1 MSKTIL
7 GLDLGSNSI
16 GWAVVKAEV
25 SESGEERLTGIEAAG
40 SRILPMDP
48 DLLSDFEKGNSVSQ
62 TKTRR
67 EARSARRR
75 SERKKLRRA
84 RLLRTLRIIGWLPAH
99 MADAID
105 DYGNIK
111 RGGEPKM
118 EWDGGNFLFTRA
130 FEEMCAEFSAR
141 HPELKSVSHDW
152 TVYYLRKKALRKALT
167 GQELAWVLL
176 HFNQKRGYM
185 PSRTDANVPAAKEG
199 EKKEIVDV
207 RVVGCKAAEAA
218 KGRKATKAVTLIFDD
233 GGEMTMP
240 YYGTTPEEMVGRQ
253 MELLKTTKEG
263 KTPTYTNPGENDWT
277 FKKEKSKERI
287 TSAHKTVGEYLYDSL
302 LEEPDVKL
310 TGGKVTVLDR
320 ELYKSELEAILTKQA
335 EFHDELKSSTLLAKS
350 AEALYPNNP
359 GHRAEL
365 MRHTMANL
373 IMNDIILYQRPL
385 KSKKSTIAD
394 CPFEYRTYMD
404 KTGVEQ
410 VQKLKCAPRSHPL
423 FQEFRLWQFVTNLRV
438 TDEQTG
444 NSENILTDADRVKLF
459 DALTQKSKVKAAD
472 VLKIVQKIIK
482 PEEFKKEKDEAPEC
496 HYRVNM
502 VEGKDYP
509 CYDTRAEIAACLTNK
524 KSGPGLKT
532 GDAYELITQ
541 TREEGDMTNEE
552 YLWHISYSVTDP
564 KEFEKAIKKWA
575 ETNGLPAEETARA
588 FCALKPNKDYA
599 SYSLKAIKR
608 LLPLM
613 RMGRHWRFE
622 AIDAKTRAKI
632 EHFINGEEAE
642 DMTPEIMHKWGNV
655 DTEHGYGFRQT
666 EEFFQGLQPWQAC
679 EVVYGKLSGDEGLKW
694 QTADDVREWLDKF
707 PHGSL
712 RNPIVEQ
719 VVLETMRVVADVWD
733 KHGRPDEIHIEMAR
747 ELKKT
752 NAERAEMTRQN
763 AQKEEDNERIR
774 KILRELASTCE
785 GVRPFS
791 PIQQTKLKICVEG
804 ARLVAPADEPKI
816 EEIEAYKH
824 WIEQNYKSPYTGKT
838 IALSRLF
845 TEDYEIEHIIP
856 RSRYY
861 DDSFNNKV
869 ICEAKVNQD
878 KDNKMAMEYINA
890 AQGKEVDLGG
900 GRKVNILTPDEY
912 VKLIND
918 IYKNNSRKRENLLRT
933 ELPQGFNNRQMN
945 DSRYIAVKVKEL
957 LNNAVRAETG
967 DNGAGSKNVVV
978 CTGAVTD
985 RLKQDWGVNDKWNE
999 IILPRFL
1006 AMDEKVADKSDHN
1019 CFTTKSSNG
1028 HLIPTVPTDML
1039 KGFNKKRIDHRH
1051 HAMDAIVIACASR
1064 AMVLFF
1070 SNESA
1075 GKGGNMFE
1083 NLRKSLCHNDANN
1096 GWVVNMP
1103 WETFPTDVK
1112 NALESITVSIKH
1124 RQRIVTRTTNHYT
1137 VTKGGRREVRKQAT
1151 YAIRQSLHKDT
1162 VWGLVNIQQR
1172 EQMNLKDAIKELRT
1186 FLSARIDDPQL
1197 RPKSQI
1203 VCKPL
1208 RRRIS
1213 QLMAAGKTDKEIL
1226 ALLDAEAD
1234 VWSEEIKGGKVSV
1247 YTWSKDKSAQT
1258 YATRFLSSLSDLFG
1272 KLTDEEKIKDKIAS
1286 ITDTGIQKILLNH
1299 LAQWQGGAAT
1309 AFSPDGI
1316 KWMNENI
1323 QTLNGGKPH
1332 KPIYKVRRTETSPL
1346 GKQQVGLSGN
1356 RRDKFVEADK
1366 GTNLFFAIY
1375 DDGKGGRRG
1384 FTVPLRYAIDRKLQG
1399 KPIVPDVD
1407 ENGNKLL
1414 FTISPN
1420 DLVYIP
1426 KNGETEITD
1435 KSRIYKFVSCTK
1447 KQAMFIPNTV
1457 AKAIVDKTEFGSL
1470 NKIEV
1475 FEGATIKNV
1484 CLPVEV
1490 DRLGNVTLKKIGED
1504 D

>member
-1 MSKTIL
+1 MSKKIL

-25 SESGEERLTGIEAAG
+25 SENGEERLTGIEAAG

-84 RLLRTLRIIGWLPAH
+84 RLLRTLRIMGWLPAH
-99 MADAID
+99 MASAID

-111 RGGEPKM
+111 RGSEPKM
-118 EWDGGNFLFTRA
+118 EWDGGNFLFTGA

-152 TVYYLRKKALRKALT
+152 TVYYLRKKALREALT

-185 PSRTDANVPAAKEG
+185 PSRSDANVPAAKEG

-310 TGGKVTVLDR
+310 TGGKVTVMDR

-335 EFHDELKSSTLLAKS
+335 EFHDELKSSTLLAKC

-459 DALTQKSKVKAAD
+459 DELTKKSKVKAAD

-524 KSGPGLKT
+524 KSGPGLKA

-588 FCALKPNKDYA
+588 FCALKPNKNYA

-613 RMGRHWRFE
+613 RMGRHWSFE

-642 DMTPEIMHKWGNV
+642 DMTPETMHKWAADREDG
-655 DTEHGYGFRQT
+655 GYGFRQT
-666 EEFFQGLQPWQAC
+666 EESFQGLQPWQAC

-694 QTADDVREWLDKF
+694 QTSDDVREWLDKF

-869 ICEAKVNQD
+869 ICEAAVNKD

-900 GRKVNILTPDEY
+900 GKKVNILTPDEY

-957 LNNAVRAETG
+957 LNNAVRAEVG
-967 DNGAGSKNVVV
+967 DDGAGSKNVVV

-999 IILPRFL
+999 IILPRFM
-1006 AMDEKVADKSDHN
+1006 AMNEKVADKSDSNN
-1019 CFTTKSSNG
+1019 CFIAKSNG

-1064 AMVLFF
+1064 AMVQFF
-1070 SNESA
+1070 SNQSA
-1075 GKGGNMFE
+1075 NKGGNMFE
-1083 NLRKSLCHNDANN
+1083 NLKKSLCHNDANN

-1162 VWGLVNIQQR
+1162 VWGLVNLQQM
-1172 EQMNLKDAIKELRT
+1172 EQMSLKDAIKELRA

-1213 QLMAAGKTDKEIL
+1213 QLIAAGKTDKEIL
-1226 ALLDAEAD
+1226 ALLNAEAD

-1247 YTWSKDKSAQT
+1247 YTWSKDT
-1258 YATRFLSSLSDLFG
+1258 YATRKTLDYF
-1272 KLTDEEKIKDKIAS
+1272 KDTSKIAEV
-1286 ITDTGIQKILLNH
+1286 TDMGVQKILYEHVKLYPN
-1299 LAQWQGGAAT
+1299 GIEN

-1316 KWMNENI
+1316 KWMNDNI
-1323 QTLNGGKPH
+1323 KMLNGGKH
-1332 KPIYKVRRTETSPL
+1332 HQPIYKARVKKNAPKIQSVNGL
-1346 GKQQVGLSGN
+1346 G
-1356 RRDKFVEADK
+1356 RKFA
-1366 GTNLFFAIY
+1366 FA
-1375 DDGKGGRRG
+1375 DDGTMLFLAVYLTTKGKRK
-1384 FTVPLRYAIDRKLQG
+1384 FEVPLLKKVIERKLKG
-1399 KPIVPDVD
+1399 EPLIPETNSSGD
-1407 ENGNKLL
+1407 KLL
-1414 FTISPN
+1414 FVLSPN
-1420 DLVYIP
+1420 DLVYVP
-1426 KNGETEITD
+1426 THGETEVED
-1435 KSRIYKFVSCTK
+1435 KRRIFKFISSSNMNFVPVS
-1447 KQAMFIPNTV
+1447 V
-1457 AKAIVDKTEFGSL
+1457 AKPIVDCNNAKLREFDSHNSITTL
-1470 NKIEV
+1470 NGIS
-1475 FEGATIKNV
+1475 IKDV
-1484 CLPVEV
+1484 CLPIEI

>member
-111 RGGEPKM
+111 RGSEPKM
-118 EWDGGNFLFTRA
+118 EWDGGNFLFTGA

-152 TVYYLRKKALRKALT
+152 TVYYLRKKALREALT

-233 GGEMTMP
+233 GGEMNMP

-287 TSAHKTVGEYLYDSL
+287 TSARKTVGEYLYDSL

-335 EFHDELKSSTLLAKS
+335 EFHDELKSPTLLAKC

-404 KTGVEQ
+404 KMGVEQ

-444 NSENILTDADRVKLF
+444 KPFEKFDRVKLF

-482 PEEFKKEKDEAPEC
+482 SEEFKKEKDEAPEC

-524 KSGPGLKT
+524 KSGPGLKA

-613 RMGRHWRFE
+613 RMGRHWSFE

-642 DMTPEIMHKWGNV
+642 DMTTEIMHKWGNV

-694 QTADDVREWLDKF
+694 QTSDDVREWLDKF

-763 AQKEEDNERIR
+763 AQREDENERIR

-869 ICEAKVNQD
+869 ICEAAVNKD

-918 IYKNNSRKRENLLRT
+918 IYKSNSRKRENLLRT

-999 IILPRFL
+999 IILPRFM
-1006 AMDEKVADKSDHN
+1006 AMDEKVADKSDQN
-1019 CFTTKSSNG
+1019 NRFTTQSSNG

-1064 AMVLFF
+1064 AMVQFF
-1070 SNESA
+1070 SNESSN
-1075 GKGGNMFE
+1075 KGGKMFE
-1083 NLRKSLCHNDANN
+1083 DLKKSLCHNDANN

-1162 VWGLVNIQQR
+1162 VWGLVNLQQM
-1172 EQMNLKDAIKELRT
+1172 EQMSLKDAIKELRA
-1186 FLSARIDDPQL
+1186 FLSARIDDPQM

-1213 QLMAAGKTDKEIL
+1213 QLIAAGKTDKEIL

-1258 YATRFLSSLSDLFG
+1258 YATRFLSSLSDLFD
-1272 KLTDEEKIKDKIAS
+1272 KLTDEEKVKDKIAS

-1346 GKQQVGLSGN
+1346 GKQQVGTNGN
-1356 RRDKFVEADK
+1356 RNCKFVEAAK

-1375 DDGKGGRRG
+1375 SDGKGGRIG
-1384 FTVPLRYAIDRKLQG
+1384 FTVPLRSVISRKLQ
-1399 KPIVPDVD
+1399 KLPIVPEID

-1414 FTISPN
+1414 FTLSPN
-1420 DLVYIP
+1420 DLVYVP
-1426 KNGETEITD
+1426 QNGETTIND
-1435 KSRIYKFVSCTK
+1435 IGRIYKFVSCSK

-1457 AKAIVDKTEFGSL
+1457 AKAIVDKSEFGSH

-1475 FEGATIKNV
+1475 IDGVSIKNV
-1484 CLPVEV
+1484 CLPVEI

>member
-40 SRILPMDP
+40 SRILPMDAK
-48 DLLSDFEKGNSVSQ
+48 LLSKFEKGNSVSQ
-62 TKTRR
+62 TETRR
-67 EARSARRR
+67 KARSARRR

-99 MADAID
+99 MASAID

-111 RGGEPKM
+111 RGSEPKM
-118 EWDGGNFLFTRA
+118 EWDGGNFMFTRA

-152 TVYYLRKKALRKALT
+152 TVYYLRKKALREALT

-185 PSRTDANVPAAKEG
+185 PSRTDANIPAAKEG

-233 GGEMTMP
+233 GGEMNMP

-310 TGGKVTVLDR
+310 AGGKVTVLDR

-335 EFHDELKSSTLLAKS
+335 EFHDELKSPTLLAKC

-444 NSENILTDADRVKLF
+444 NSEDILTDADRMKLF
-459 DALTQKSKVKAAD
+459 DALTPKSKVKAAD

-482 PEEFKKEKDEAPEC
+482 PEESKKEKGAAPEC

-509 CYDTRAEIAACLTNK
+509 CYDMRAEIAACLTNK
-524 KSGPGLKT
+524 KSGPGLKA

-588 FCALKPNKDYA
+588 FCALKPNKNYA

-613 RMGRHWRFE
+613 RMGRHWSFE

-642 DMTPEIMHKWGNV
+642 DMTPETMHKWAADKEDG
-655 DTEHGYGFRQT
+655 GYDLKQA
-666 EEFFQGLQPWQAC
+666 EESFQGLQPWKAC
-679 EVVYGKLSGDEGLKW
+679 MVVYGKLSGDEGLKW

-763 AQKEEDNERIR
+763 AQREEDNERIR

-785 GVRPFS
+785 DVKPFS
-791 PIQQTKLKICVEG
+791 PIQQARLKICVEG
-804 ARLVAPADEPKI
+804 ARLVAPAEEPKI
-816 EEIEAYKH
+816 EEIEKYKL
-824 WIEQNYKSPYTGKT
+824 WIKQNYKSPYTGES
-838 IALSRLF
+838 IELARLF
-845 TEDYEIEHIIP
+845 TSDYEIEHIIP

-912 VKLIND
+912 VKRIND

-933 ELPQGFNNRQMN
+933 ELPQDFNNRQMN

-957 LNNAVRAETG
+957 LNNAVRAEVG
-967 DNGAGSKNVVV
+967 DDGAGSKNVVV
-978 CTGAVTD
+978 CTGTVTD

-999 IILPRFL
+999 IILPRFM
-1006 AMDEKVADKSDHN
+1006 AMNEKVADKSDRN
-1019 CFTTKSSNG
+1019 NRFIAKSNG

-1064 AMVLFF
+1064 AMVQFF
-1070 SNESA
+1070 SNQSSN
-1075 GKGGNMFE
+1075 KGGNMFE
-1083 NLRKSLCHNDANN
+1083 NLRKSLCHKDANN
-1096 GWVVNMP
+1096 VWVVNMP

-1151 YAIRQSLHKDT
+1151 YAIRNSLHQET
-1162 VWGLVNIQQR
+1162 VWGLVNLQQK
-1172 EQMNLKDAIKELRT
+1172 EQMSLKDAIKELRT
-1186 FLSARIDDPQL
+1186 FLSARIDDPQM

-1213 QLMAAGKTDKEIL
+1213 QLITAGKTDKEIL
-1226 ALLDAEAD
+1226 ALLDAESD
-1234 VWSEEIKGGKVSV
+1234 VWSEEIKSGKVSV
-1247 YTWSKDKSAQT
+1247 YTWSKDGGT
-1258 YATRFLSSLSDLFG
+1258 RICATRFLSSLSDLFS
-1272 KLTDEEKIKDKIAS
+1272 KLTDEEKIKNKIAS
-1286 ITDTGIQKILLNH
+1286 ITDTGIQKILFNH

-1332 KPIYKVRRTETSPL
+1332 KPIYKVRRTETSDA
-1346 GKQQVGLSGN
+1346 KQQIGTNGN
-1356 RRDKFVEADK
+1356 RSSKYVEAAK
-1366 GTNLFFAIY
+1366 GTNLFFAVY
-1375 DDGKGGRRG
+1375 VDDKGKRT
-1384 FTVPLRYAIDRKLQG
+1384 FSTTPLRTVISRQLQG
-1399 KPIVPDVD
+1399 QSPVP
-1407 ENGNKLL
+1407 E
-1414 FTISPN
+1414 TIGDNERLCFYLSPN
-1420 DLVYIP
+1420 DLVYVP
-1426 KNGETEITD
+1426 THGERYIED
-1435 KSRIYKFVSCTK
+1435 RNRIYKFVSCFENR
-1447 KQAMFIPNTV
+1447 AWFIPAYV
-1457 AKAIVDKTEFGSL
+1457 AKVIVDKSEFGSQ

-1475 FEGATIKNV
+1475 IDGVSIKNV

>member
-40 SRILPMDP
+40 SRILPMDAK
-48 DLLSDFEKGNSVSQ
+48 LLSKFETGNSVSQ
-62 TKTRR
+62 TETRR
-67 EARSARRR
+67 KARSARRR

-84 RLLRTLRIIGWLPAH
+84 RLLRTLRIMGWLPAH
-99 MADAID
+99 MASAID

-111 RGGEPKM
+111 RGSEPKM

-152 TVYYLRKKALRKALT
+152 TVYYLRKKALREALT

-185 PSRTDANVPAAKEG
+185 PSRSDANVPAAKEG

-233 GGEMTMP
+233 GGEMNMP

-335 EFHDELKSSTLLAKS
+335 EFHDELKSPTLLAKC

-404 KTGVEQ
+404 KMGVEQ

-444 NSENILTDADRVKLF
+444 KTYEKFDRVKLF
-459 DALTQKSKVKAAD
+459 DELTKKSKVKAAD
-472 VLKIVQKIIK
+472 VLKIIDPKA
-482 PEEFKKEKDEAPEC
+482 FKKVKDEAPEC

-524 KSGPGLKT
+524 KSGPGLKA

-613 RMGRHWRFE
+613 RMGRHWSFE

-642 DMTPEIMHKWGNV
+642 DMTPEIMHKWAADREDG
-655 DTEHGYGFRQT
+655 GYDLKQA
-666 EEFFQGLQPWQAC
+666 EESFQGLQPWKAC
-679 EVVYGKLSGDEGLKW
+679 MVVYGKLSGDEGLKW
-694 QTADDVREWLDKF
+694 QTSDDIREWLDKF

-763 AQKEEDNERIR
+763 AQREEDNERIR

-869 ICEAKVNQD
+869 ICEAKVNQN

-933 ELPQGFNNRQMN
+933 ELPQDFNNRQMN

-957 LNNAVRAETG
+957 LNNAVRAEAG

-999 IILPRFL
+999 IILPRFM
-1006 AMDEKVADKSDHN
+1006 AMDEKVADKSDSNN
-1019 CFTTKSSNG
+1019 CFIAKSNG

-1064 AMVLFF
+1064 AMVQFF
-1070 SNESA
+1070 SNESSN
-1075 GKGGNMFE
+1075 KGGNMFE
-1083 NLRKSLCHNDANN
+1083 NLKKSLCHNDANN

-1112 NALESITVSIKH
+1112 NALESMTVSIKH

-1162 VWGLVNIQQR
+1162 VWGLVNLQQK
-1172 EQMNLKDAIKELRT
+1172 EQMNLKDAIKELRS
-1186 FLSARIDDPQL
+1186 FLSAKIDDPQL

-1208 RRRIS
+1208 RRRVS
-1213 QLMAAGKTDKEIL
+1213 QLIAAGKTDKEIL

-1234 VWSEEIKGGKVSV
+1234 VWSEETKGGKVSV

-1272 KLTDEEKIKDKIAS
+1272 KLTDEEKIKDEIAS

-1346 GKQQVGLSGN
+1346 GKQHVGLSGN
-1356 RRDKFVEADK
+1356 RRDKFVEADD

-1435 KSRIYKFVSCTK
+1435 KSRIFKFVSCTK
-1447 KQAMFIPNTV
+1447 NLAMFIPNSV

-1470 NKIEV
+1470 NKLVV
-1475 FEGATIKNV
+1475 FEGVTIKNV